1 MAAAQQ
7 MMISPEDL
15 QQLLQASA
23 AAQQPNLDWNANAEL
38 LHHLH
43 QIQQVLTGPLDLSQK
58 FLLYQAVLR
67 MKSRQSIIDIR
78 CRGLYSSPCGSQV
91 HSVNFFFET

>member
-1 MAAAQQ
+1 VAAAQQ
-7 MMISPEDL
+7 MMINPEDL

-43 QIQQVLTGPLDLSQK
+43 QIQQVLTGPLDLYYKS
-58 FLLYQAVLR
+58 LLYKVVFR
-67 MKSRQSIIDIR
+67 MKLRWSINVI
-78 CRGLYSSPCGSQV
+78 
-91 HSVNFFFET
+91 